1 MRIAYIVPSKA
12 PLGPVIVVRNLVEQM
27 VSHSHECVV
36 FYFDEKPDEMTFACE
51 TRKISFWQRVDFS
64 GFDWV
69 HAHAFRPMLYAVR
82 LRNAR
87 KITTLH
93 SYLFTEY
100 RFSLGRVFGK
110 LLGNL
115 TMRAVLKFDKVAVLS
130 EDAKYYY
137 SRWIPLEKLRVC
149 YNGIQIDTLPSADVQ
164 TRFVEDV
171 ERIRRFKGDTTLVAC
186 ISELVPIK
194 NVDSM
199 IRAMALLP
207 TTFRLLLIGS
217 GESEKTLKQLAE
229 QLRITERVLF
239 LGERTE
245 AHRYLPMI
253 DIFAMTSL
261 SEGFCLSLVEAAM
274 YGKKI
279 VCANIDGMRE
289 KFPADAVTFFVPS
302 DSQSL
307 AKAIVEAEKMP
318 EKGLR
323 AKEIAEQRFT
333 AAHMYEAYQKI
344 YHEQEPTSLS

>member
-1 MRIAYIVPSKA
+1 MKIAYIVPSKA
-12 PLGPVIVVRNLVEQM
+12 PLGPVIVVRNLLEQM
-27 VSHSHECVV
+27 VAHGHECVV
-36 FYFDEKPDEMTFACE
+36 FYFDEKPDAMTFACE
-51 TRKISFWQRVDFS
+51 TRKISFWRRADLD
-64 GFDWV
+64 GFDWI
-69 HAHAFRPMLYAVR
+69 HAHCFRPMLYASR
-82 LRNAR
+82 LRNVR
-87 KITTLH
+87 KMTTLH

-100 RFSLGRVFGK
+100 HFSLGK
-110 LLGNL
+110 LLGRWL
-115 TMRAVLKFDKVAVLS
+115 GGFTMRTVSKFDKVAVLS
-130 EDAKYYY
+130 EDARKYYNQ
-137 SRWIPLEKLRVC
+137 WIPQEKLHVC
-149 YNGIQIDTLPSADVQ
+149 YNGIQIDTQASESEQ
-164 TRFVEDV
+164 KRFTEDA
-171 ERIRRFKGDTTLVAC
+171 ETIRSFKAEGSLIAC

-194 NVDSM
+194 NVESM
-199 IRAMALLP
+199 IRALAMLP
-207 TTFRLLLIGS
+207 TGYRLLLIGS
-217 GESEKTLKQLAE
+217 GSSENSLKQLVA
-229 QLRITERVLF
+229 QLHLAERVLF

-279 VCANIDGMRE
+279 VCADIDGMRE
-289 KFPADAVTFFVPS
+289 KFPADAVTFFVPN